1 MPKHNAG
8 MVPFDSPIAS
18 RNFIAADGQ
27 YIHSILFWLYFL
39 FGTSSRKSMKQEE
52 FVFQEIYNAM
62 YATRVEKWTESL
74 QYQ

>member
-1 MPKHNAG
+1 
-8 MVPFDSPIAS
+8 
-18 RNFIAADGQ
+18 
-27 YIHSILFWLYFL
+27 
-39 FGTSSRKSMKQEE
+39 MKQEE